1 MQRSLGELN
10 HSLVRC
16 YLFPTHSAIV
26 LRKHSAVSSQQ
37 SAVSSQQSA
46 VSHQQSAV
54 AHKLIADS

>member
-37 SAVSSQQSA
+37 SAVSHQPSA
-46 VSHQQSAV
+46 ISRQPSAV
-54 AHKLIADS
+54 AHKLFA